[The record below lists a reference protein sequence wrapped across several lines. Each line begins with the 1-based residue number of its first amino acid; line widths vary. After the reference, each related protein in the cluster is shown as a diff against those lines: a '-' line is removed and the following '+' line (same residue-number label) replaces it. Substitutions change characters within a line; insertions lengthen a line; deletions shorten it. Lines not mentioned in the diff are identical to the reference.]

1 MDKEQWLT
9 VCHPFLSLIQ
19 NALLFFLLLAQKKET
34 KKRAG
39 KSKCSAAFAM
49 AHSQVAELFVFQIK
63 WG

>member
-1 MDKEQWLT
+1 MKRAIKKFPGKAL
-9 VCHPFLSLIQ
+9 
-19 NALLFFLLLAQKKET
+19 LLFFLLLAQKKET

-49 AHSQVAELFVFQIK
+49 AHSQVAELFVFQIQ